1 MKKTTTETFTQT
13 VTDSGNILIA
23 NFSGQKTN
31 GSVNNVSIGINTVEL
46 YQSNK
51 DKVVTAFDDFLV
63 AIQKDNL
70 PVVSLDNVKS
80 TAESQSESGSTLESQ
95 SDVSKSESGSQSESE
110 SETDSTSDST
120 SDSKSA
126 LSQ

>member
-1 MKKTTTETFTQT
+1 MNKTTTETFTQT

-23 NFSGQKTN
+23 TFSGQKTN
-31 GSVNNVSIGINTVEL
+31 GSVNNVSIGINTVEA
-46 YQSNK
+46 YQTNK

-70 PVVSLDNVKS
+70 LVVSLDKVESK
-80 TAESQSESGSTLESQ
+80 AESQSESSGTLESQ
-95 SDVSKSESGSQSESE
+95 SDVSQSDSDSQSESE
-110 SETDSTSDST
+110 SETDSTSGST
-120 SDSKSA
+120 SDSTSA